1 MAFGGVSITWD
12 ETAPAD
18 GRNAGL
24 GAGDIR
30 SIQSN
35 LRGALDNEHVYPSS
49 GGTAGAHRAGSVRVF
64 YDTASRVSSTDTD
77 GRLMFTSNTS
87 NLYAVNSATTVLLGG
102 RYAIHGS
109 SSSYTDGGGTLRP
122 NPVTQHWTIEMGMV
136 SLRTN
141 AAFSTLT
148 FLNTFVQ
155 PAVVVVTLATSYTTY
170 VNRPVVTAAGATTAT
185 ITNVDTTSGASA
197 PPGGVEYLVNYMAAG
212 LVANG

>member
-1 MAFGGVSITWD
+1 MALGGVSITWD

-30 SIQSN
+30 YIQSN

-87 NLYAVNSATTVLLGG
+87 NHPRQSSDLL
-102 RYAIHGS
+102 A
-109 SSSYTDGGGTLRP
+109 SYC
-122 NPVTQHWTIEMGMV
+122 
-136 SLRTN
+136 
-141 AAFSTLT
+141 
-148 FLNTFVQ
+148 
-155 PAVVVVTLATSYTTY
+155 
-170 VNRPVVTAAGATTAT
+170 
-185 ITNVDTTSGASA
+185 
-197 PPGGVEYLVNYMAAG
+197 
-212 LVANG
+212 